1 MRLPRALGA
10 VILEI
15 SWVLSTIAWKD
26 RAVQEITSMASLLSN
41 LPEGETMN
49 LWSMV
54 VCLTWNSSGVPQMM
68 DLVVALSPTKGA
80 VEPMEPSAT
89 ELAPYTCM

>member
-1 MRLPRALGA
+1 MRLPRALGD
-10 VILEI
+10 VTSEI
-15 SWVLSTIAWKD
+15 SAVLSTIAWKE
-26 RAVQEITSMASLLSN
+26 RAVQEMTSITSLLSN

-80 VEPMEPSAT
+80 VEPREPSAT
-89 ELAPYTCM
+89 ELAPYPCM